1 MTEETTSPSL
11 KVRYNNYGGTNGRI
25 ATVDGEKNTGI
36 NIYSQKFS
44 REKAFSTQNNEHEIT
59 GILEKVIEIVKQEG
73 DESTY
78 KLENA
83 KISDN
88 AYQDVKF
95 VNENTNTFKMDKN
108 QILVFKSIQ
117 GPKGTADNANAF
129 KYVTYYCYLKD
140 FEGNVWLIY
149 IPSSELRP
157 VIFDL
162 QDNLEPKFGGE
173 YVEGNRVIK
182 LVDTGNFEL
191 IRKFEGI
198 NSYWVNDVELKNTAF
213 NLASDDKSEDKAHIT
228 YYGVFVAQAQQK

>member
-1 MTEETTSPSL
+1 MAEETTSPSL
-11 KVRYNNYGGTNGRI
+11 KVRYNNYGGTNKRI
-25 ATVDGEKNTGI
+25 ATVDGEKYTGI

-44 REKAFSTQNNEHEIT
+44 REKAFQDPQENYDIT
-59 GILEKVIEIVKQEG
+59 SILEKVIEIVKGEE

-78 KLENA
+78 KLKNA
-83 KISDN
+83 KVSDN

-95 VNENTNTFKMDKN
+95 VDENTNTFKMDKN

-117 GPKGTADNANAF
+117 GPKGTADDANAF

-140 FEGNVWLIY
+140 FEENVWLIY
-149 IPSSELRP
+149 IPSPELRP

-162 QDNLEPKFGGE
+162 QDNMQPTFGGE

-182 LVDTGNFEL
+182 SVDTGNFEL

-228 YYGVFVAQAQQK
+228 YYGVFVAQEQQK

>member
-1 MTEETTSPSL
+1 MTEETTPSL
-11 KVRYNNYGGTNGRI
+11 KVRYNNYGGINGRI
-25 ATVDGEKNTGI
+25 ATVDGEKKTGI

-44 REKAFSTQNNEHEIT
+44 REKAFQDLEENYDIT
-59 GILEKVIEIVKQEG
+59 SILEKVIEIVKQEG

-78 KLENA
+78 KLKNV

-88 AYQDVKF
+88 AYQDVIF
-95 VNENTNTFKMDKN
+95 VNENNNTFKMEKN

-117 GPKGTADNANAF
+117 GPKGTDDNANAF

-149 IPSSELRP
+149 IPSPDLRP

-162 QDNLEPKFGGE
+162 QDNLEPTFGGE
-173 YVEGNRVIK
+173 IVETKHVIK
-182 LVDTGNFEL
+182 SVDTGNFQL
-191 IRKFEGI
+191 IRKFED
-198 NSYWVNDVELKNTAF
+198 NDSYWVNDVELKNTAF

-228 YYGVFVAQAQQK
+228 FYGVFVAKEQQK